1 MWGKWS
7 APCRYYDKRGGAI
20 APPLYFKRVDFDPFR
35 KE

>member
-20 APPLYFKRVDFDPFR
+20 APPLYFKRVNFDPFR
-35 KE
+35 EE